1 MPEAAGGPTGR
12 IAAAAIIL
20 AAMAA
25 FVFLLPGES
34 FWCMDEG
41 NRYLQTWSLSRRL
54 EFPPELPYPG
64 SQGLEGTGL
73 AETLRP
79 LPGHYGYMEDGGLY
93 SQYNPLLALLAV
105 PFHLTLGQWGIYLPG
120 LLAGV
125 VLVYLLAV
133 ATAESGY
140 PFGLRLLLF
149 VLCTGLPFYMATF
162 FSNTLALALAFG
174 SLLLLRRGRTVAA
187 AVLAAAALV
196 LREEMVL
203 VYPLF
208 LMFLPRR
215 PGTGRLIASVLLAAA
230 VFLALQ
236 RLLTGQWLG
245 VHLGASGIQQELYAS
260 EMSWMEAR
268 FYIVRR
274 AFINAFPGFGWE
286 GLALGLALWA
296 SWAMRLATRGR
307 SSRAFAYAGLALSVV
322 PLAAMFVRGLP
333 SLDTVAVQH
342 PLVIFPVLWLARP
355 PRRFLYAVGGVVLLM
370 VLLMSPMHTEDLSWG
385 FRHGM
390 FLFLL
395 AALFIG
401 GKPPRSLVCSV
412 LAVGLLSTAASLS
425 VLTAKR
431 LREQETIDALR
442 SNGGAVITT
451 SWEQPQNLAAL
462 MTEGVPIFHASR
474 ARALHGALQAFS
486 DRQPLVMVR
495 RGNTEAVLGTAAA
508 AGMECRLVWSGSPA
522 DLLTDARVFSCRRK
536 QGASPRM
543 GTVVRPG
550 TVSSTGKCQMPGRG
564 RADKGD
570 KLP

>member
-1 MPEAAGGPTGR
+1 MPEAAGGATGR
-12 IAAAAIIL
+12 IAAAAIVL

-25 FVFLLPGES
+25 FVYLLPGES

-41 NRYLQTWSLSRRL
+41 NRYLQTWSLSRNL
-54 EFPPELPYPG
+54 ELPPELPYPG
-64 SQGLEGTGL
+64 LQRLEGSGL
-73 AETLRP
+73 AETLKP
-79 LPGHYGYMEDGGLY
+79 LPGHYGYMEDGGFY

-105 PFHLTLGQWGIYLPG
+105 PFHLVLGQWGIYLPG
-120 LLAGV
+120 LLAGA
-125 VLVYLLAV
+125 VLVYLLA
-133 ATAESGY
+133 AAAESGC
-140 PFGLRLLLF
+140 PFGLRQRLLL
-149 VLCTGLPFYMATF
+149 LCTVLPFYMDTF

-174 SLLLLRRGRTVAA
+174 CLLLLRRGRTVAA
-187 AVLAAAALV
+187 AVPAAAALV

-208 LMFLPRR
+208 LLFLPRR
-215 PGTGRLIASVLLAAA
+215 PKTGRLIVSALLAAA

-236 RLLTGQWLG
+236 KLLTGHWLG
-245 VHLGASGIQQELYAS
+245 VHLGASGMQQELYAS
-260 EMSWMEAR
+260 EMSWVGAR

-286 GLALGLALWA
+286 GLALGLAIWA
-296 SWAMRLATRGR
+296 AWAIRLATSGR

-322 PLAAMFVRGLP
+322 PLAALFIRGLP

-342 PLVIFPVLWLARP
+342 PLVIFPILWLARP
-355 PRRFLYAVGGVVLLM
+355 PRRFLYAAGGVVLLM

-401 GKPPRSLVCSV
+401 GKPPRSLVRAV

-431 LREQETIDALR
+431 LRERDTINAIR
-442 SNGGAVITT
+442 ANGGAVITT
-451 SWEQPQNLAAL
+451 SWEQPQNLAVL
-462 MTEGVPIFHASR
+462 MTEGIPVLHASR
-474 ARALHGALQAFS
+474 TRALHGALQAFS
-486 DRQPLVMVR
+486 DMQPLVMAR
-495 RGNTEAVLGTAAA
+495 RGSTEAVLGTAAA

-536 QGASPRM
+536 QGSSPS
-543 GTVVRPG
+543 P
-550 TVSSTGKCQMPGRG
+550 
-564 RADKGD
+564 
-570 KLP
+570 

>member
-1 MPEAAGGPTGR
+1 MS
-12 IAAAAIIL
+12 AIIL
-20 AAMAA
+20 VMMAV
-25 FVFLLPGES
+25 FVYMLPDDS

-54 EFPPELPYPG
+54 HFPPELPYPG
-64 SQGLEGTGL
+64 SQRLEGTGM
-73 AETLRP
+73 AETLKP
-79 LPGHYGYMEDGGLY
+79 LPGHYGYMKDGGLY

-105 PFHLTLGQWGIYLPG
+105 PFHLVLGQWGIYLPG

-125 VLVYLLAV
+125 VLVYLLAA
-133 ATAESGY
+133 ATAESGC

-149 VLCTGLPFYMATF
+149 FLCTGLPFYMATF

-174 SLLLLRRGRTVAA
+174 CLLLLRRGRTVAA
-187 AVLAAAALV
+187 SMLAATALV

-208 LMFLPRR
+208 LLFLPRR
-215 PGTGRLIASVLLAAA
+215 PKTGRLVVSVILAAA

-236 RLLTGQWLG
+236 KLLTGQWLG
-245 VHLGASGIQQELYAS
+245 VHLGASGMQQELYAS

-286 GLALGLALWA
+286 GLALGLAIWA
-296 SWAMRLATRGR
+296 AWAMRLATSGR
-307 SSRAFAYAGLALSVV
+307 SSRVFAYAGLVLSVV
-322 PLAAMFVRGLP
+322 PLAAMFFRGLP

-342 PLVIFPVLWLARP
+342 PLVIFPILWLARP
-355 PRRFLYAVGGVVLLM
+355 PRRFLYAAGGVVLLM
-370 VLLMSPMHTEDLSWG
+370 VLLMSPMHAEDLSWG

-401 GKPPRSLVCSV
+401 GKLPRSLVCAV

-431 LREQETIDALR
+431 LREQDTINAIR
-442 SNGGAVITT
+442 GNGGAVITT
-451 SWEQPQNLAAL
+451 SWEQPQNLAVL
-462 MTEGVPIFHASR
+462 ITDGTPVLHASR
-474 ARALHGALQAFS
+474 TRALHAALQAFS
-486 DRQPLVMVR
+486 DMQPLVMAR
-495 RGNTEAVLGTAAA
+495 RGSTEAVLGTAAA

-536 QGASPRM
+536 QGSAPD
-543 GTVVRPG
+543 P
-550 TVSSTGKCQMPGRG
+550 
-564 RADKGD
+564 
-570 KLP
+570 